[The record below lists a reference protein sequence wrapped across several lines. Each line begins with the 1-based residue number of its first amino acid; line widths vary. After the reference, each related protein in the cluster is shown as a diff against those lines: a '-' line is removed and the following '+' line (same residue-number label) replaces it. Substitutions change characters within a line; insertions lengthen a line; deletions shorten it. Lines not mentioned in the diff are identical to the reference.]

1 MTALDGEPVMSHWK
15 HFIIGPS
22 KEHATRFYA
31 PDLTSALHAAR
42 GFFGTDTLQCYG
54 ARDRLLVI
62 ADGRVYGS
70 GRPRLGQ

>member
-1 MTALDGEPVMSHWK
+1 MTGLDGEARVSHWK

-31 PDLTSALHAAR
+31 PDLTTALHAAR

-54 ARDRLLVI
+54 A
-62 ADGRVYGS
+62 S
-70 GRPRLGQ
+70 